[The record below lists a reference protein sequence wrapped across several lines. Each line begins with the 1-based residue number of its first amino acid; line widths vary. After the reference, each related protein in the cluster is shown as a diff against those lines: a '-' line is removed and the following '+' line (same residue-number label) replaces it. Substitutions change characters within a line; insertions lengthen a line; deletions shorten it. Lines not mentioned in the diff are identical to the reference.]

1 MKECLKVKRLLSRY
15 LDKETGETETNL
27 VETHLNSCSL
37 CKKELLELSRVKELV
52 SGKERLILPEN
63 YLVSR
68 LREEITRQERR
79 RKRLSLIDLGNL
91 SRRLIPIPVATI
103 VLSLLFLFLISAGPK
118 VSEFSLAD
126 NLLSGTPVTTE
137 AALGLI
143 LGGQDLNGGG
153 LNE

>member
-1 MKECLKVKRLLSRY
+1 MKDCIKVKRLLSRY
-15 LDKETGETETNL
+15 LDKETGEAETNL
-27 VETHLNSCSL
+27 VETHLNSCPL
-37 CKKELLELSRVKELV
+37 CKKELLEFSRVKELV
-52 SGKERLILPEN
+52 SGKERMTLPEN

-68 LREEITRQERR
+68 LREEISRQERH

-103 VLSLLFLFLISAGPK
+103 VLSLLFLLLISAGPK
-118 VSEFSLAD
+118 VSKSSLAD

-143 LGGQDLNGGG
+143 LGGQDLNGGD